1 LFPSL
6 YAILDPDLSPLPVA
20 DLALQLAEAG
30 VELVQLRDKKNSSS
44 EILARAR
51 ELTSLLVPKGIRF
64 ILNDRA
70 DIAAMAGSGGVHVG
84 QEDLPAELAR
94 RICGPSRWVGVSTHN
109 LDQLGLA
116 DRTSADYI
124 AIGPIFP
131 TSTKENPDPVVGL
144 DFIRAARQITR
155 KPLVAIGGIT
165 LESAARVFRAGAD
178 SLAIIRDLVAV
189 RDPAGRAKEFLAV
202 ARECRHRLP

>member
-20 DLALQLAEAG
+20 DLAAQLAEAG
-30 VELVQLRDKKNSSS
+30 AELLQLRDKKNSSS
-44 EILARAR
+44 EILTRAR
-51 ELTSLLVPKGIRF
+51 ELTALLVPKGIRF

-70 DIAAMAGSGGVHVG
+70 DIAAMAGSSGVHVG
-84 QEDLPAELAR
+84 QQDLPAEEAR

-109 LDQLGLA
+109 LDQLRLA

-131 TSTKENPDPVVGL
+131 TSTKGNPDPVVGL

-165 LESAARVFRAGAD
+165 LESAAEVFRAGAD
-178 SLAIIRDLVAV
+178 SLAVIRDLLAAK
-189 RDPAGRAKEFLAV
+189 DPAGRAKEFLAV
-202 ARECRHRLP
+202 AQECRQRRP